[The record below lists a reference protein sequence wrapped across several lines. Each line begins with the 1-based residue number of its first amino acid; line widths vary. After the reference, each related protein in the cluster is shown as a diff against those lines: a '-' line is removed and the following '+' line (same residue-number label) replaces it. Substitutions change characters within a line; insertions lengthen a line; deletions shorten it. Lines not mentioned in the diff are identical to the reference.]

1 MACQTRSTRARTCL
15 RDANASRRER
25 ERESSDLCENKRRG
39 RKKRNNSLLSTSLKT
54 SEQKHTTK
62 ENIHQTNTEEKIF
75 NNIISIYYIL
85 HLQVVAIHR
94 QGIFARAPCL
104 TFGVSVPSSFARGTM
119 LDSANEC
126 LHVGLQKTPEH
137 VSTNFTLES
146 LNTHHAKAV
155 W

>member
-1 MACQTRSTRARTCL
+1 MQTHRE
-15 RDANASRRER
+15 ER
-25 ERESSDLCENKRRG
+25 ERVVICVRTREEEE
-39 RKKRNNSLLSTSLKT
+39 RKEIIHYCPSSLKT

-146 LNTHHAKAV
+146 LNTHHARAV